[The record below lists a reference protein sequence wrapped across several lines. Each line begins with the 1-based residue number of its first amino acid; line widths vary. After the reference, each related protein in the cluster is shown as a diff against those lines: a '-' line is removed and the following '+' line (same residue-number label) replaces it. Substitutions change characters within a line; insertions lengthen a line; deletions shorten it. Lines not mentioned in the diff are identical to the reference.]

1 MSIKSIKFYGGS
13 SKGATATGGSSKGA
27 TATGGKAKGG
37 KAKGGAKAEATKPA
51 KVSSKRK

>member
-13 SKGATATGGSSKGA
+13 SKG
-27 TATGGKAKGG
+27 GKAKGG
-37 KAKGGAKAEATKPA
+37 KAKATKPA

>member
-13 SKGATATGGSSKGA
+13 SKGATA
-27 TATGGKAKGG
+27 KGG
-37 KAKGGAKAEATKPA
+37 KAKGGAKAKATKPA

>member
-13 SKGATATGGSSKGA
+13 SKGATATGGK
-27 TATGGKAKGG
+27 ATGGKAK
-37 KAKGGAKAEATKPA
+37 ATKPA

>member
-13 SKGATATGGSSKGA
+13 SKGATATGG
-27 TATGGKAKGG
+27 KAKGG
-37 KAKGGAKAEATKPA
+37 KAKATKPA

>member
-13 SKGATATGGSSKGA
+13 SKGATATGGKA
-27 TATGGKAKGG
+27 TV
-37 KAKGGAKAEATKPA
+37 GAKAKAKKPA

>member
-13 SKGATATGGSSKGA
+13 SKGGKAS
-27 TATGGKAKGG
+27 GGKAKGG
-37 KAKGGAKAEATKPA
+37 KAKATKPA

>member
-13 SKGATATGGSSKGA
+13 SKG
-27 TATGGKAKGG
+27 GKAKGG
-37 KAKGGAKAEATKPA
+37 KAKGGKAKATKPA

>member
-13 SKGATATGGSSKGA
+13 SKGATAS
-27 TATGGKAKGG
+27 GGKAKGG
-37 KAKGGAKAEATKPA
+37 KAKGGAKAKATKPA